1 MGKSTFNPL
10 ARVQFGQ
17 GALQEFSQSLLL
29 TNAFEDDD
37 EDEDEYEMPNAKR
50 LVRMQGR
57 DPENAGPLALADRCI
72 FQWEVSSLAIAIDSQ
87 ARA

>member
-37 EDEDEYEMPNAKR
+37 EDDYEDACRTVPSRK
-50 LVRMQGR
+50 GR
-57 DPENAGPLALADRCI
+57 FA
-72 FQWEVSSLAIAIDSQ
+72 
-87 ARA
+87 